1 MFHYDKVQK
10 TALKDDSTSFDG
22 GSGFIDNL
30 RPDWTVFRPS
40 LPVQIA
46 SLKPGEWKGELLAAA
61 TVAMVSI
68 PQAVGFALIAG
79 LPPSMVF
86 ACVIVGGLVASL
98 FFSSKQLI
106 FGPSNS
112 LSMLL
117 AATFA
122 LHAGSSLQPSEIAV
136 VLALL
141 IGLIQVGSGLL
152 RLGQVTQ
159 FISRSVVIGYGAAI
173 GCLLVLSQI
182 PNLIGLRLPQG
193 TMALAVPFVTAGNL
207 LAGQGNLHSLALGVA
222 AFLIFILIKRL
233 RNAWPETLLGLLVFS
248 ILSWGLDLQSLG
260 IRTLGAGGELGAGL
274 PSFSGLPFGLEQL
287 KTLRELFAPALALAL
302 LGILEAVSI
311 AKTYGLRSGDRV
323 DINRELVSMGLANLA
338 CAGSSA
344 MPGSASFARSAA
356 NFQAGAR
363 TQLSGFAS
371 SLCVLALIVLL
382 SPLLLHLPIPALA
395 AALVRI
401 GLNIVDLK
409 QVRIAARSTRSD
421 AAVLFGTFFAALVL
435 PLDTAIFTGVG
446 LSMALALR
454 KASAPSLVEYGFDA
468 SGQLA
473 AATSPK
479 QRPHPQIAI
488 IHVEGELFFGAADI
502 FQEQIR
508 ARAEAENLKVVI
520 VRLKN
525 ARHLDATTVFAL
537 NGLHAWMSQT
547 GRHLVLSG
555 VHGGVLRTLKSSGL
569 LDLIGRENVFP
580 AEENYALA
588 TKKALERARDLLG
601 QGKAEVRLFYES
613 AEMPTNRLLPV
624 A

>member
-1 MFHYDKVQK
+1 MHSGPSSGSPLNPRTNEF
-10 TALKDDSTSFDG
+10 LDS
-22 GSGFIDNL
+22 L
-30 RPDWTVFRPS
+30 RPDWSIFRPS
-40 LPVQIA
+40 LPAQIDQ
-46 SLKPGEWKGELLAAA
+46 LLPGQWRNELLAAA

-98 FFSSKQLI
+98 FFSSRHLI

-122 LHAGSSLQPSEIAV
+122 LHAGSTLQPAEIAV

-141 IGLIQVGSGLL
+141 IGLIQVGAGML
-152 RLGQVTQ
+152 RLGQVTH

-173 GCLLVLSQI
+173 GCLLVLSQL
-182 PNLIGLRLPQG
+182 PNLFGLRAPTGIMPLAAPFLTG
-193 TMALAVPFVTAGNL
+193 GELFAGKGHLLSLAVGA
-207 LAGQGNLHSLALGVA
+207 A
-222 AFLIFILIKRL
+222 AFLLFYLIKRL
-233 RNAWPETLLGLLVFS
+233 RAGWPETLIGLLFFS
-248 ILSWGLDLQSLG
+248 VVSWTLDFQSQG
-260 IRTLGAGGELGAGL
+260 VRTLGVGGHLGGGM
-274 PSFSGLPFGLEQL
+274 PGFSGLPFGIEQL
-287 KTLRELFAPALALAL
+287 KTLRELFAPAFALAL

-311 AKTYGLRSGDRV
+311 AKTYGLRSGDRI
-323 DINRELVSMGLANLA
+323 DINREMVAMGLANLA
-338 CAGSSA
+338 CAGCSA

-363 TQLSGFAS
+363 TQISGLAS
-371 SLCVLALIVLL
+371 SVCVLGLIALLA
-382 SPLLLHLPIPALA
+382 PLLLHLPVPALA
-395 AALVRI
+395 AALMRI
-401 GLNIVDLK
+401 GFKIVDRE
-409 QVRIAARSTRSD
+409 QIRIATKSTRSD
-421 AAVLFGTFFAALVL
+421 AAVLFGTFASALML
-435 PLDTAIFTGVG
+435 PLDIAIFVGVG
-446 LSMALALR
+446 LSIALALR
-454 KASAPSLVEYGFDA
+454 KASAPSLVEYGFDET
-468 SGQLA
+468 GQLA
-473 AATSPK
+473 AATSAK

-508 ARAEAENLKVVI
+508 QRAEAENLKVVI

-537 NGLHAWMSQT
+537 NGLHAWMRQT
-547 GRHLVLSG
+547 ERHLVLSG

-569 LDLIGRENVFP
+569 LKMIGTDNVFP

-588 TKKALERARDLLG
+588 TKKAMARAQKLIG
-601 QGKAEVRLFYES
+601 CGKADVRLYYE
-613 AEMPTNRLLPV
+613 ACPTPPAQLAPT